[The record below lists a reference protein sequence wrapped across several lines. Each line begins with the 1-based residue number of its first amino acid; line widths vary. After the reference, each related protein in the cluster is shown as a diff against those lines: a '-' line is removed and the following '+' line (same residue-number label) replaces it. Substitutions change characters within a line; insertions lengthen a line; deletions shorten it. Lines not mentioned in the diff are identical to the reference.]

1 MTGSP
6 CVVVL
11 AGGDG
16 NRVAVMTRDG
26 QGRVVLRQFRSSD
39 GVPPCDWSD
48 LETPERLRQFL
59 DGPPRA
65 PRLAPAPAGAAA
77 A

>member
-6 CVVVL
+6 WAVVL

-16 NRVAVMTRDG
+16 NRVAAMTRDG
-26 QGRVVLRQFRSSD
+26 HGRVVPKQFWSFD
-39 GVPPCDWSD
+39 GGRPCGWSD
-48 LETPERLRQFL
+48 LGTPERLRQFL

-65 PRLAPAPAGAAA
+65 RQLTPAPAGAAA